1 LSQTD
6 TNFDVTA
13 GAVTVKT
20 LPRHQPSI
28 KHHTAASPPPTA
40 PPSPSAS
47 SRPAACVCSALL
59 LCLRCLRCC
68 RLRNKHSRRHASPN
82 LRTQRRSQQQQ
93 QQLLVAWAQSI
104 LRARVLQ
111 CADANLTKRAPAAMR
126 CNWTASTAKN
136 VTICASPSRKPGDPS
151 PSTTHHMQNQ
161 MNTIRSTTIRAAA
174 E

>member
-1 LSQTD
+1 MGVQHIAAVLALLAMLSPAEQALTQTRQPEPAHAAL
-6 TNFDVTA
+6 VTA
-13 GAVTVKT
+13 AAT
-20 LPRHQPSI
+20 
-28 KHHTAASPPPTA
+28 TALIAFA
-40 PPSPSAS
+40 M
-47 SRPAACVCSALL
+47 
-59 LCLRCLRCC
+59 
-68 RLRNKHSRRHASPN
+68 
-82 LRTQRRSQQQQ
+82 
-93 QQLLVAWAQSI
+93 SI
-104 LRARVLQ
+104 LRARVLR